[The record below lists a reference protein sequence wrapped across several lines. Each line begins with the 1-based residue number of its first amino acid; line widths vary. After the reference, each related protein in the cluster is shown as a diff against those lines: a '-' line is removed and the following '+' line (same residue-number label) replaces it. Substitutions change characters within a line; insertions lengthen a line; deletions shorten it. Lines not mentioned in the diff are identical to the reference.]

1 MPSMGRS
8 AELAFSEIMRAR
20 EPIERRW
27 KTVAT
32 STWDN
37 ARDDRG
43 GEDSGDVS
51 STSGVDLYGFSCR
64 NASNTGLL
72 DGRVRVNQGS
82 ELTT

>member
-1 MPSMGRS
+1 M
-8 AELAFSEIMRAR
+8 
-20 EPIERRW
+20 
-27 KTVAT
+27 AT

-37 ARDDRG
+37 VRDDNG
-43 GEDSGDVS
+43 GEGSGDVS

-72 DGRVRVNQGS
+72 DGGVRVNEGS